1 MCGADF
7 NMTFHGTREINGT
20 GVYKGPLYA
29 DLTLAFQALHVVD
42 NTGPA
47 AVGGGGAP
55 LVNFL
60 KYKFNNSAIKI
71 SLTAAPFSHCG
82 L

>member
-1 MCGADF
+1 MRLEPGWSADF
-7 NMTFHGTREINGT
+7 NVTFHGTREINGT

-42 NTGPA
+42 SNGPA

-55 LVNFL
+55 L
-60 KYKFNNSAIKI
+60 
-71 SLTAAPFSHCG
+71 APLLCTHPV
-82 L
+82 